1 MKKLLFATL
10 CFACLSISGIYAQ
23 TTPKS
28 GNESATSGA
37 STTRQGKGVSKGTPL
52 IQQKSSS
59 PASGSGS
66 ESDLRSEEAAPAAPA
81 SGTKEQSKPVPT
93 NGIRPIPDSLA
104 PVSPPA
110 TTKPKE
116 AAAGK

>member
-52 IQQKSSS
+52 IQQKSAS

-66 ESDLRSEEAAPAAPA
+66 ESDLRSEEAAPAPA

-93 NGIRPIPDSLA
+93 NGIKPIPDSLA
-104 PVSPPA
+104 PVSPPN
-110 TTKPKE
+110 TVKPKE
-116 AAAGK
+116 TAAGK